1 MAMSK
6 SNPLNNAIF
15 QDATKARAW
24 LESLIWAGGRACGY
38 CGTLEASSPV
48 KGREGYYQC
57 KACRK
62 QFTVQVGTV
71 FERSHIPLNKWLQAA
86 FIMAASKKGM
96 SAHQMSRMLGLT
108 YKSTWFMCH
117 RLREAMKA
125 GNLPPLGGEGMVV
138 EADETYFGEAARRIS
153 SRSAAI
159 PRRTARSM
167 ARTFKR
173 AIVTLVERGGQA
185 RSFYAETA
193 KVEKVAAIVREN
205 VAKET
210 RLHTDT
216 SSVYKNV
223 GKEFAAHETVN
234 HVARRNTLAAT

>member
-15 QDATKARAW
+15 QDASKARAW

-86 FIMAASKKGM
+86 FILAASKKGM
-96 SAHQMSRMLGLT
+96 SA
-108 YKSTWFMCH
+108 
-117 RLREAMKA
+117 
-125 GNLPPLGGEGMVV
+125 
-138 EADETYFGEAARRIS
+138 
-153 SRSAAI
+153 
-159 PRRTARSM
+159 
-167 ARTFKR
+167 
-173 AIVTLVERGGQA
+173 
-185 RSFYAETA
+185 
-193 KVEKVAAIVREN
+193 
-205 VAKET
+205 T
-210 RLHTDT
+210 R
-216 SSVYKNV
+216 
-223 GKEFAAHETVN
+223 
-234 HVARRNTLAAT
+234 